1 MRRKERILAVG
12 RGESTRLDAPGD
24 DVASGPAG
32 RHWWGRTR
40 SAPPTRENGAAL
52 VELRFDELDER
63 DLEDEIVELLVDEVG
78 SIALARWRDRL
89 SRYIDQQGALD
100 ALRLR
105 TSTEPPWPSTDNPM
119 LGYLI
124 ERGAEIGAGDGFEVA
139 LAWLA
144 ANAWFEGVIAGRARI
159 ARRIDED

>member
-1 MRRKERILAVG
+1 MRRKDRTLTG
-12 RGESTRLDAPGD
+12 GPGATARAEMPTD
-24 DVASGPAG
+24 DVASGPVG
-32 RHWWGRTR
+32 RHWWGRSKPAASARGTAAHR
-40 SAPPTRENGAAL
+40 SN
-52 VELRFDELDER
+52 ELFDELDER
-63 DLEDEIVELLVDEVG
+63 DLDDEIVELLVDEAG

-124 ERGAEIGAGDGFEVA
+124 ERGAEIGNGDGFEVA

-144 ANAWFEGVIAGRARI
+144 ANAWFEGVIAERARI

>member
-1 MRRKERILAVG
+1 MRRRDRTLTVG
-12 RGESTRLDAPGD
+12 RAESTRLGAGRG
-24 DVASGPAG
+24 DVAFGSVG
-32 RHWWGRTR
+32 RHWWGRSR
-40 SAPPTRENGAAL
+40 VASSARGIETADGNES
-52 VELRFDELDER
+52 FDDLDER
-63 DLEDEIVELLVDEVG
+63 DLDDEIIELLVDETG
-78 SIALARWRDRL
+78 SIALARWRERL

-119 LGYLI
+119 LGYMI
-124 ERGAEIGAGDGFEVA
+124 ERGAEIGSGEGFEVA

-144 ANAWFEGVIAGRARI
+144 ANAWFEGVIAERARI